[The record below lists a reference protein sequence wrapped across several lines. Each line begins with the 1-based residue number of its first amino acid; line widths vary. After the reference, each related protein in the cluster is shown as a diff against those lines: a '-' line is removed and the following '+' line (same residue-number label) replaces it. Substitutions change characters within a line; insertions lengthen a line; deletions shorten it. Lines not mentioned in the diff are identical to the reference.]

1 MGNFCTSCCKESASY
16 EDVTPDVEVRR
27 RKQIEAVDRR
37 LAEQESRGIKN
48 IDAVRRQQMLDQQ
61 HDKRME
67 EASSINVQPT
77 LKWQV

>member
-1 MGNFCTSCCKESASY
+1 MGNICTSCFKQSSSY

-27 RKQIEAVDRR
+27 MKQIEAAERR
-37 LAEQESRGIKN
+37 LAQQQSRGIKN
-48 IDAVRRQQMLDQQ
+48 MDAVRRQEMLDQQ
-61 HDKRME
+61 RDKRME